1 MMTANPP
8 ARPCEPPNMATREL
22 DAVLAR
28 RPPRLHARTYF
39 VGPLKD
45 LYDGLPPFAWP
56 AVSRAYA
63 RGLADAKAVASPPRV
78 PPREADAPLPFE
90 RTA

>member
-1 MMTANPP
+1 
-8 ARPCEPPNMATREL
+8 
-22 DAVLAR
+22 
-28 RPPRLHARTYF
+28 

-45 LYDGLPPFAWP
+45 LYEGLPPFAWP

-78 PPREADAPLPFE
+78 QPREADVALPFE
-90 RTA
+90 VPA